1 MRISRTALAIAVLFA
16 HGMFGSAVAQPKQ
29 PNPPPQQ
36 RVNPND
42 DPSIRRPPPSPERPY
57 VAPSPG
63 PAPPMQRMDPVPPL
77 SQPPTR

>member
-1 MRISRTALAIAVLFA
+1 MRISRTALVAAALVA

-29 PNPPPQQ
+29 PSPSQQ

-42 DPSIRRPPPSPERPY
+42 PSMRRPPPPPERPY

-63 PAPPMQRMDPVPPL
+63 PAPPMQRIDPVPPL

>member
-16 HGMFGSAVAQPKQ
+16 HGMFGSAVAQSKQ
-29 PNPPPQQ
+29 PGPPQQ

-42 DPSIRRPPPSPERPY
+42 PSMRRPAPPPERPY

-63 PAPPMQRMDPVPPL
+63 PAPPMQRIDPVPPL

>member
-1 MRISRTALAIAVLFA
+1 MRISRTALVAAALVA
-16 HGMFGSAVAQPKQ
+16 HGLFGSAVAQPKQ
-29 PNPPPQQ
+29 PSPSQQ

-42 DPSIRRPPPSPERPY
+42 PSTRRPPPPPPERPY

-63 PAPPMQRMDPVPPL
+63 PAAPMQRIDPVPPL